1 MVIAVGGPHPQ
12 AQLAVF
18 QHHDLVAVPF
28 VDIRVDVEE
37 LPALVRL
44 AGGHEEQ
51 GVAVGPLAA
60 VRGAV
65 EDGGA
70 LVAGQGSRDGGAA
83 AAVKVED
90 GDAAL
95 VPQVVHNVPE
105 ADAQRPARLTAVA
118 LEQHHASVGFDAQH
132 GAGIGSQSVDVGV
145 SRVGALVDH
154 TVQHQHMENAQRL
167 SRLAPVHVAVV
178 VLHVHRYPL
187 ADRQG
192 A

>member
-1 MVIAVGGPHPQ
+1 M
-12 AQLAVF
+12 
-18 QHHDLVAVPF
+18 
-28 VDIRVDVEE
+28 
-37 LPALVRL
+37 
-44 AGGHEEQ
+44 
-51 GVAVGPLAA
+51 
-60 VRGAV
+60 

-70 LVAGQGSRDGGAA
+70 FVAGQGGRDGGAA

-105 ADAQRPARLTAVA
+105 ADAQRPACLTAVA
-118 LEQHHASVGFDAQH
+118 LEQYHAPVGFDAQH
-132 GAGIGSQSVDVGV
+132 GAGMDVGV

-154 TVQHQHMENAQRL
+154 AVQHQHMENAQRL